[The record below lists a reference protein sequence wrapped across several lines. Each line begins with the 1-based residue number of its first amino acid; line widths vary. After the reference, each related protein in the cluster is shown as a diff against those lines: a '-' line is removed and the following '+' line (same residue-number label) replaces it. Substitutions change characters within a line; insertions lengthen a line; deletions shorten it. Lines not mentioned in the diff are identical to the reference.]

1 MRTILRLLYGTAICC
16 LAIRGTAVQ
25 ADIVEYQIPRTTA
38 VVMLQGKQTANP
50 GKTITYS
57 HPKFGQ
63 LILGLEDV
71 QKVHNIP
78 PMLEIFNKK
87 LGQAVNKKNADQVME
102 AGRWALSKGLVQQCY
117 VAAAKALEIDPQHVG
132 ANDVKKLKA
141 KIDTPL
147 GDYSK
152 EEKHMRD
159 IVRRSGMNIKTSKH
173 YILLHDTPDTFDK
186 AVRKKP
192 RADERLELL
201 ELVYESFLLKFYSQG
216 IELEIPKERLMVVL
230 FNDHKDYLNFA
241 TRLSPSLS
249 SASGFWDG
257 KSNVAVFFDHGSSK
271 YMKELVDLA
280 REAKDDMEKALK
292 RKDANTKDIVRT
304 SKTLM
309 MLVEIAKED
318 ADIEVVS
325 HECTHQMAGNTGLL
339 PRDVMIP
346 SWVHEGLAT
355 YFESPN
361 DASWSGIGAVN
372 QQRIDWYR
380 GLEKDREHSNINFI
394 VGDEIFDL
402 ARTHGA
408 KLHAYGQAW
417 ALTHFLMER
426 HFEKF
431 LKYYNRLG
439 QMPPDIVL
447 SPEFNN
453 KLFDEI
459 FGTDRKAL
467 DYEWRD
473 YMSSLKTEMEKITKE
488 R

>member
-1 MRTILRLLYGTAICC
+1 MRTILRLTFACALLC
-16 LAIRGTAVQ
+16 LAAWGASAR

-38 VVMLQGKQTANP
+38 VVKLQGKQNANP
-50 GKTITYS
+50 GRTITYT
-57 HPKFGQ
+57 HPKFGK

-71 QKVHNIP
+71 QKIHTVP
-78 PMLEIFNKK
+78 PMIDIFNRK
-87 LGQAVNKKNADQVME
+87 LGQAVLKKNADQVME
-102 AGRWALSKGLVQQCY
+102 AGRWALSKGLVPQCY
-117 VAAAKALEIDPQHVG
+117 VAADKALEIDPQHVG
-132 ANDVKKLKA
+132 ANDVKKLTA
-141 KIDTPL
+141 KMEVPL

-152 EEKHMRD
+152 EEKHMRE
-159 IVRRSGMNIKTSKH
+159 IVRRSGMNVKTSKH

-186 AVRKKP
+186 EVRKKP

-230 FNDHKDYLNFA
+230 FNDHKDYLTFA

-257 KSNVAVFFDHGSSK
+257 KSNVAVFYDHGSSK
-271 YMKELVDLA
+271 HMKALVDLA
-280 REAKDDMEKALK
+280 RDAKDDKEKALK

-304 SKTLM
+304 SNTLM

-346 SWVHEGLAT
+346 SWIHEGLAT

-372 QQRIDWYR
+372 EQRLDWYR
-380 GLEKDREHSNINFI
+380 GLEKDRVHSNINFI

-402 ARTHGA
+402 AANHA
-408 KLHAYGQAW
+408 SKLHAYGQAW
-417 ALTHFLMER
+417 AITHFLMEK
-426 HFEKF
+426 HFTKF
-431 LKYYNRLG
+431 ITYYRRLG
-439 QMPPDIVL
+439 EMPPDIVL
-447 SPEFNN
+447 SPELLT

-459 FGTDRKAL
+459 FGTDRQTL
-467 DYEWRD
+467 DDEWRD
-473 YMSSLKTEMEKITKE
+473 YMSSLKTDMEIITKE